1 MNTEWTADSNAALSL
16 SLGNFHFGADVVERA
31 ERVPT
36 VRAYEDKESLAE
48 SESHESFSPTFTYP
62 VRSIGLRPTVIAAYP
77 TLQIYG
83 EDEKI
88 YGYKNL
94 KIDVRSRCSPA
105 SCLSHGADSL
115 V

>member
-1 MNTEWTADSNAALSL
+1 MNTEWTADSNTALSL
-16 SLGNFHFGADVVERA
+16 SLGNCHSGVDTAERA

-36 VRAYEDKESLAE
+36 VRAYEDEESLAE
-48 SESHESFSPTFTYP
+48 TESHESFSPTFTYP
-62 VRSIGLRPTVIAAYP
+62 VWPIGLRPTVIAAYP
-77 TLQIYG
+77 ALQIYG

-105 SCLSHGADSL
+105 YCLSRDIDSQ